1 MKMKKVSK
9 SRWAV
14 LVLVLAAIVVLFNV
28 TGCSMLSDQ
37 MEKAKG
43 LVGVGS
49 DPVVIETP
57 TCDLS
62 CDEIR
67 G

>member
-1 MKMKKVSK
+1 
-9 SRWAV
+9 
-14 LVLVLAAIVVLFNV
+14 
-28 TGCSMLSDQ
+28 

-57 TCDLS
+57 ACDLS